1 MARWASALLLLSAFF
16 VVAYAG
22 ESLAANPRPPLI
34 VVSLDGFRADYF
46 DRGLTPTLASLAAS
60 GVHARSMR
68 PSFPSVTDPNHYTLM
83 TGLYPDHHGIVDN
96 TMVDPSLPGMAF
108 GGPHTAGTDSD
119 PRWWN
124 EATPLWVSAER
135 RGLKTATSLWPG
147 DEAVVQGVPASYRQ
161 DGAGSHTS
169 APTMDQQVDTVLDW
183 LDLPAGQ
190 RPALIR
196 LHFGAVDT
204 AGHLSGPDS
213 PSVNAAIARVDTELA
228 RLVAGLKARG
238 LYDRVNL
245 VVVSDHG
252 MANISKATI
261 IYLDD
266 LIDLKSVVV
275 TTYGAEGGVNPLP
288 GHEAEIEKVL
298 LTPHPHMQCWRR
310 GDIPA
315 RLHYGRNPRVPAIF
329 CLADVGWTVITREAA
344 SYYPLLHGNH
354 GYDPAEPTMAAFFL
368 AHGPA
373 FKAGVTL
380 PSFDNVDVYPMLAT
394 LIGVRPEPNDGHPS
408 DLAAGLVSGR

>member
-1 MARWASALLLLSAFF
+1 MTRLATVCLLFAISIGFAWAPASR
-16 VVAYAG
+16 
-22 ESLAANPRPPLI
+22 AADRRPPVI
-34 VVSLDGFRADYF
+34 VVSIDGFRADYF
-46 DRGLTPTLASLAAS
+46 DRGLTPTLASLAAV

-96 TMVDPSLPGMAF
+96 MMVDPSMPGMVF
-108 GGPHTAGTDSD
+108 GGPHTAGTDND

-135 RGLKTATSLWPG
+135 RGLKTATSMWPS
-147 DEAVVQGVPASYRQ
+147 DEAVVQGVAVSYRQ
-161 DGAGSHTS
+161 DWPRTGA
-169 APTMDQQVDTVLDW
+169 ANPTMDQQVDTVLGW
-183 LDLPAGQ
+183 LDLPADQ

-196 LHFGAVDT
+196 LHFSAVDS
-204 AGHLSGPDS
+204 AGHLFGPDT
-213 PSVNAAIARVDTELA
+213 PNVNAAIAKVDTELA
-228 RLVAGLKARG
+228 RLVAGLKARN
-238 LYDRVNL
+238 LYDSVNL
-245 VVVSDHG
+245 VVLSDHG
-252 MANISKATI
+252 MASISPTTI

-288 GHEAEIEKVL
+288 GHEAQIEKTL
-298 LTPHPHMQCWRR
+298 LSPRPHMQCWRR

-315 RLHYGRNPRVPAIF
+315 RLHYGHNPRVPAIF
-329 CLADVGWTVITREAA
+329 CLAEVGWTIITREAA

-354 GYDPAEPTMAAFFL
+354 GYDPAESTMAALFL

-380 PSFDNVDVYPMLAT
+380 PTFDNVDVYPMLAM
-394 LIGVRPEPNDGHPS
+394 LIGVKPEPNDGRLS
-408 DLAAGLVSGR
+408 DVASGLRSAH